1 MSLAL
6 KLAELRRKSGESLQQ
21 VADAVGVT
29 KTHIWQLERG
39 RSTNPSIALV
49 TALANHFD
57 VKVEWLLSEGSK
69 PSEKDQR
76 MARLH
81 RLAKGL
87 TERDQQVLIQMAETL
102 ASTRAAG
109 KSR

>member
-6 KLAELRRKSGESLQQ
+6 KLADLRRKSGESLQQ
-21 VADAVGVT
+21 VADAVNVT

-57 VKVEWLLSEGSK
+57 VKVEWLLGEGSK

-87 TERDQQVLIQMAETL
+87 SDRDQQVLIQMAETL
-102 ASTRAAG
+102 AATRAAG
-109 KSR
+109 KCR

>member
-1 MSLAL
+1 MTLAL

-21 VADAVGVT
+21 VADAVKVT

-39 RSTNPSIALV
+39 RATNPSMTLV
-49 TALANHFD
+49 IGLANHFD
-57 VKVEWLLSEGSK
+57 VKVEWLLGEGSK

-87 TERDQQVLIQMAETL
+87 SDRDQQVLLQMAETL
-102 ASTRAAG
+102 AAHRAG

>member
-1 MSLAL
+1 MTLAL

-21 VADAVGVT
+21 VADAVKVT
-29 KTHIWQLERG
+29 KTHVWQLERG
-39 RSTNPSIALV
+39 RATNPSMTLV
-49 TALANHFD
+49 TRLANHFD
-57 VKVEWLLSEGSK
+57 VKVEWLLGEGSK
-69 PSEKDQR
+69 PSGKDQR

-87 TERDQQVLIQMAETL
+87 SDRDQQVLVQMAESL
-102 ASTRAAG
+102 AAHRAG